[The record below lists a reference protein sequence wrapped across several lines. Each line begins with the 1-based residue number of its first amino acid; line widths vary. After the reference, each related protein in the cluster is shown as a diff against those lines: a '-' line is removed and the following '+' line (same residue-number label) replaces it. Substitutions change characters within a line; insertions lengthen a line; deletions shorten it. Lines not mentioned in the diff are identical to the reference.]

1 MITRRYVASR
11 MPRMFSSVVPKRGLP
26 SASVVPKLSR
36 TTRTRAE
43 TKNVDI
49 QSVPGSSSQV
59 HSRSGLPR
67 VAVGRHQPTLISV

>member
-1 MITRRYVASR
+1 
-11 MPRMFSSVVPKRGLP
+11 MFSSVVPKRGLP

-36 TTRTRAE
+36 TTSARAE

-59 HSRSGLPR
+59 HRRSDFLAVAISRP
-67 VAVGRHQPTLISV
+67 

>member
-1 MITRRYVASR
+1 
-11 MPRMFSSVVPKRGLP
+11 MFSSVVPKRGLP

-36 TTRTRAE
+36 TTSARAE

-59 HSRSGLPR
+59 HRRSGRRSLA
-67 VAVGRHQPTLISV
+67 VAISRP